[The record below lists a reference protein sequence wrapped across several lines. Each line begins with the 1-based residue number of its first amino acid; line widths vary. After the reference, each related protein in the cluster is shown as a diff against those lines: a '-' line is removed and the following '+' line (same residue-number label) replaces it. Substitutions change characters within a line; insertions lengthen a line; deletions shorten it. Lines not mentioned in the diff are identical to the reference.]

1 MATMTLIALASVFP
15 FACDKP
21 GVTERQKEDKASE
34 EARNAAQ
41 EAQRQV
47 QAAQQTAE
55 KSISAARTDFETTR
69 ENYLHRR
76 RLELV
81 DLDSKIFDLQSSA
94 RTSTG
99 NARADIHKRL
109 STIRAQRDAFVRHL
123 QDLETATAS
132 TWDGAAAGLD
142 REWESLKGAVEGGG
156 ESRSEPRAN

>member
-1 MATMTLIALASVFP
+1 MATITLIALAAPFP

-47 QAAQQTAE
+47 QAAQATAE

-76 RLELV
+76 RLDLV
-81 DLDSKIFDLQSSA
+81 DLDSKIFDLEASA

-99 NARADIHKRL
+99 KAKADIRKSL
-109 STIRAQRDAFVRHL
+109 SAIRAQRDAFVRHL
-123 QDLETATAS
+123 QDLETATAT

-142 REWESLKGAVEGGG
+142 EEWEALKKAVEGGG
-156 ESRSEPRAN
+156 